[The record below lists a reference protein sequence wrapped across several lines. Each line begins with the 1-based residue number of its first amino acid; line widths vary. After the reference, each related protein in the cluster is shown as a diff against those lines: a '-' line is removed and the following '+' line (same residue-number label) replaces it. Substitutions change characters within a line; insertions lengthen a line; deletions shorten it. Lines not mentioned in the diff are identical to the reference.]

1 MNLDRLRVFRTIVE
15 EGSFHRAA
23 ERLYLSQPSVSQNI
37 AALEKEYDVRLF
49 ERKGRTIA
57 LTPEGRALHVL
68 ASDLLRKA
76 DAIPLRFREM
86 QMLKYGKLAVT
97 ATPHAMNAL
106 VPEAFRLF
114 REQFPHISLSLA
126 AGNARDTLAALTN
139 GAAELAL
146 LGKNLNDAPESRLT
160 HRILGVD
167 PVVIVSRDGTH
178 ELPLIRYSADCPL
191 ATFANALFLHSG
203 PKSPD
208 PLSVNDIEAAR
219 ILALQGVGA
228 ALLPESRARDDLRA
242 GRLKRVP
249 TEGTPPFLWEI
260 QAVYSTVG
268 GLSYAGWEMVRI
280 LDRLATEIF
289 AHDASGVRV
298 ENADRIGTEEALS
311 SRGENK
317 KTPADS
323 FLPPEP

>member
-1 MNLDRLRVFRTIVE
+1 MNLERLRVFRTIVE
-15 EGSFHRAA
+15 EGSFRRAA
-23 ERLYLSQPSVSQNI
+23 ERLFLSQPSVSQNI

-49 ERKGRTIA
+49 DRKGRTIA

-146 LGKNLNDAPESRLT
+146 LGKNLNNAPESRLT

-178 ELPLIRYSADCPL
+178 ELPLIRYSPDCPL
-191 ATFANALFLHSG
+191 SSLASTLFLR
-203 PKSPD
+203 PAPNAPD
-208 PLSVNDIEAAR
+208 PLTVNDIEAAR
-219 ILALQGVGA
+219 ILALQGVGS

>member
-178 ELPLIRYSADCPL
+178 ELPLIRYSPDCPL
-191 ATFANALFLHSG
+191 SSLSSTLFLR
-203 PKSPD
+203 PAPNTPD
-208 PLSVNDIEAAR
+208 PLTVNDIEAAR
-219 ILALQGVGA
+219 ILALQGVGS

-280 LDRLATEIF
+280 LDRLAAEIF
-289 AHDASGVRV
+289 PNRLPTGAATIEDRHGTAVVAPRV
-298 ENADRIGTEEALS
+298 
-311 SRGENK
+311 
-317 KTPADS
+317 
-323 FLPPEP
+323 

>member
-1 MNLDRLRVFRTIVE
+1 MNLERLRVFRTIVE
-15 EGSFHRAA
+15 EGSFRRAA
-23 ERLYLSQPSVSQNI
+23 ERLFLSQPSVSQNI
-37 AALEKEYDVRLF
+37 AAQETEYDVRLF

-76 DAIPLRFREM
+76 DDIPLRFREM
-86 QMLKYGKLAVT
+86 QMLKYGKLAIAT
-97 ATPHAMNAL
+97 TPHAMNAL

-114 REQFPHISLSLA
+114 RAQFPHISLSLA
-126 AGNARDTLAALTN
+126 AGNARDTLAAITD

-160 HRILGVD
+160 QRVLGID
-167 PVVIVSRDGTH
+167 PVLLVSGDGTP

-191 ATFANALFLHSG
+191 ASVANALFLHSG
-203 PKSPD
+203 PKSPE
-208 PLSVNDIEAAR
+208 PLTVNDIDAAR
-219 ILALQGVGA
+219 ILALQGVGS

-242 GRLKRVP
+242 GRLKRVA
-249 TEGTPPFLWEI
+249 TEGMPPFLWEI

-280 LDRLATEIF
+280 LDRIAAEFF
-289 AHDASGVRV
+289 ADGTGPVGAGDV
-298 ENADRIGTEEALS
+298 NPDGTEEARSL
-311 SRGENK
+311 R
-317 KTPADS
+317 D
-323 FLPPEP
+323 